1 MHTGPSLPH
10 ERPTWWPPDQP
21 WPPPKSARHE
31 MMRRLPW
38 RGAAV
43 LAVLLFMGMLACAL
57 LAALAL
63 AVLLVAP
70 VHVTIPEIPSPPA
83 PPTGSPWRAGIVFAV
98 VFFALAL
105 LVLGRHALRRVS
117 VPISELLD
125 ASGRIAEGD
134 YRARISERGP
144 REMRAVARAFNG
156 MAARLEEH
164 DARRRHLLA
173 DVTHELRTP
182 LTVIQGNLEGLLD
195 GIYPRDDE
203 HLAPILEET
212 HVLSRLIDDLRTLSL
227 VETGALQ
234 LQKEPVDLAAL
245 AGETAASFRP
255 QADAAGV
262 GLTVEAAGMPAPI
275 DVDPARIREVLANLL
290 VNALRYTPRGGQIRV
305 EVRAEPGVPA
315 TIAVADTG
323 RGIPADEL
331 PHIFDR
337 FYKSGDS
344 RGTGLGLTIA
354 KNLVAAHGGTIVAES
369 VPGQGTTIRLT
380 LPRTA

>member
-10 ERPTWWPPDQP
+10 ERPTWWPADQP

-43 LAVLLFMGMLACAL
+43 LAVLLFMGMLACAM

-63 AVLLVAP
+63 AVLLLVPTHIAVP
-70 VHVTIPEIPSPPA
+70 DVPTPPSPPI
-83 PPTGSPWRAGIVFAV
+83 PQGYWRTVAVFAAVFAV
-98 VFFALAL
+98 CL
-105 LVLGRHALRRVS
+105 LLIGARVVRRVS

-164 DARRRHLLA
+164 DAQRRHMLA

-203 HLAPILEET
+203 HLAPILDET
-212 HVLSRLIDDLRTLSL
+212 HVLARLIDDLRTLSL

-234 LQKEPVDLAAL
+234 LQKEPVELAAL
-245 AGETAASFRP
+245 AGETVASFRP

-262 GLTVEAAGMPAPI
+262 TLTVEAAGTPAPI
-275 DVDPARIREVLANLL
+275 DVDPARIREVLTNLL

-305 EVRAEPGVPA
+305 EVRAEPGMPA
-315 TIAVADTG
+315 TVAVADTG
-323 RGIPADEL
+323 RGISPGEL

-337 FYKSGDS
+337 FYKSSDS

-354 KNLVAAHGGTIVAES
+354 KNLVTAHGGEIVAES